1 MSRRPATRPFRSL
14 MHGLAPFGIT
24 QRKPRHFVEM
34 VKVAWRNRDNL
45 RYAWRVLTRGVCD
58 GCALGTTGLRDW
70 TLDGTHLCLVRLN
83 LLRLNTMRPF
93 DPVLLEDAAAL
104 RRKSSRE
111 LRDLGRLG
119 WPVRRRKGERGFT
132 QVTWD
137 EVWTD
142 VGARWR
148 RTDPARTAMFV
159 TSRGVTNEV
168 YYVAQKVMRWLG
180 SNSVDNSARLCHA
193 PSTVGLKSSIGSAAT
208 TCSYRDWYE
217 TDLIVFLGS
226 NPANDQPVAMKYLDE
241 ARRRGTRVINVNACR
256 EPGMERY
263 WVPSTP
269 SSALFGTR
277 MSDRHLLVKVGGD
290 LALLTA
296 AAKLLVERDGG
307 ARLAREFIATATT
320 GFEAYRAQLANESIA
335 DLAAQAGLTVA
346 EIEAFA
352 DELLGSDR
360 AILVWSMGI
369 THHVDGADTVKAIV
383 NLALLREWIGR
394 EGCGLMPIRGHS
406 GVQGGA
412 EMGAYSSAFPGGLP
426 INAENARHFS
436 RLWGFD
442 VPETPGLAT
451 PDFLAAAG
459 RGELDAFWCIG
470 GNLLETMPDPATIR
484 AALSRIPLRVHTDLV
499 LTSQMLVD
507 PEEVVYVLPSRTR
520 YEQRGGGTETS
531 TERRVIFSPEIPRG
545 DLGEARSE
553 WELLLDL
560 ARATDPQRFAAVDFV
575 DGAAIRADIERA
587 VPLYRGIAALA
598 KQGDQFQYGGPH
610 YPSGRRFPTPDGR
623 ARFQC
628 VRPHAPIPVARPL
641 GAALEAPTFR
651 LATRRGKQF
660 NSMVQADI
668 DPLTGAAR
676 DHVFI
681 APVDAA
687 RLGLRADEPIVVTSA
702 TGQFR
707 GRVFLAEVAPGT
719 VQGHWPE
726 VNVLL
731 ADGLLEP
738 SSRVPDYNADVTIER
753 ARQAP

>member
-1 MSRRPATRPFRSL
+1 VSRRRPFREL
-14 MHGLAPFGIT
+14 MHGLVPFGLLS
-24 QRKPRHFVEM
+24 RKPHHFLEM
-34 VKVAWRNRDNL
+34 VKIAWRNRDNL
-45 RYAWRVLTRGVCD
+45 GYAWKVLTKGVCD

-93 DPVLLEDAAAL
+93 APALTADAAAL
-104 RRKSSRE
+104 RTKSSRE

-119 WPVRRRKGERGFT
+119 WPLRRRRGERGFT

-137 EVWTD
+137 EVWAD

-148 RTDPARTAMFV
+148 AVDPRRTAMFV

-241 ARRRGTRVINVNACR
+241 ARRRGTRVVNVNACR

-269 SSALFGTR
+269 SSALFGTN

-296 AAKLLVERDGG
+296 VAKLMVEWDGG
-307 ARLAREFIATATT
+307 ARLARDFIGQATS
-320 GFEAYRAQLANESIA
+320 GFDEYRALLARESVA

-352 DELLGSDR
+352 EELLRADR

-369 THHVDGADTVKAIV
+369 THHTDGADTVKAIV
-383 NLALLREWIGR
+383 NLGLLREWVGR
-394 EGCGLMPIRGHS
+394 PGCGLMPIRGHS

-412 EMGAYSSAFPGGLP
+412 EMGAYSTAFPGGLP
-426 INAENARHFS
+426 INAETARHFS
-436 RLWGFD
+436 QLWGFE
-442 VPETPGLAT
+442 VPATPGLAT

-484 AALSRIPLRVHTDLV
+484 AALARVPLRVHTDLV

-507 PEEVVYVLPSRTR
+507 PADVVYVLPARTR

-531 TERRVIFSPEIPRG
+531 TERRVIFSPEIPRA

-560 ARATDPQRFAAVDFV
+560 ARATHPDRCAAVEFA

-587 VPLYRGIAALA
+587 VPLYRGIAALQQ
-598 KQGDQFQYGGPH
+598 QGDQFQYGGAH
-610 YPSGRRFPTPDGR
+610 YPSGRNFPTPDGR
-623 ARFQC
+623 AHFQC
-628 VRPHAPIPVARPL
+628 VRPHSPAPIARPA
-641 GAALEAPTFR
+641 GAARDAPTFR

-660 NSMVQADI
+660 NSMIQADV

-676 DHVFI
+676 DHVFV
-681 APVDAA
+681 ARADAA
-687 RLGLRADEPIVVTSA
+687 RLGLAADDPIVLRSA
-702 TGQFR
+702 TGAFQ

-726 VNVLL
+726 VNCLL
-731 ADGLLEP
+731 PDGLLEP
-738 SSRVPDYNADVTIER
+738 ASRVPDYNTDVTIER
-753 ARQAP
+753 A